1 MKKLTFIVLACT
13 LIALPACKNQKKSA
27 EESAPKAELTQGEQ
41 QTIEALKVNVQELI
55 ASAKKI
61 KLSSF
66 ATATKEGKIQLSDK
80 EKMVKPTYLLNP
92 SIAAD
97 ALTLSQKYR
106 TIAMLLADKGV
117 AEMYDMPT
125 EEYDVAINKLMAD
138 INDNAIMNFMNVDGN
153 DANAVQA
160 AFSAVVDAEY
170 EAGRANNFW
179 ESIAVS
185 TVEKLFIVTQNI
197 DKFMP
202 MFTDESAA
210 DITFRFVCVH
220 DGLQELVDS
229 NEEMKSLNEVLE
241 PLYKINAMDVKQLR
255 DQLTELKGQI
265 EEIRKTV
272 LK

>member
-1 MKKLTFIVLACT
+1 MKKLTFIVLVCV

-27 EESAPKAELTQGEQ
+27 ESSTATTEVSQQDQ

-66 ATATKEGKIQLSDK
+66 ATASKEGKIQLSDK
-80 EKMVKPTYLLNP
+80 EKMVKPNYLLSP
-92 SIAAD
+92 SVAAD

-106 TIAMLLADKGV
+106 TVAMLLTDKSV
-117 AEMYDMPT
+117 AKMYDMPT
-125 EEYDVAINKLMAD
+125 NEYDVAINKLMVD
-138 INDNAIMNFMNVDGN
+138 INDNALTSLKDVDVY
-153 DANAVQA
+153 DVNAVQA
-160 AFSAVVDAEY
+160 AFAAVVDAEY
-170 EAGRANNFW
+170 EAGRANNLW
-179 ESIAVS
+179 EGIAVS
-185 TVEKLFIVTQNI
+185 TVEKLFVITRNV

-210 DITFRFVCVH
+210 DITYRFVLVH
-220 DGLQELVDS
+220 DGIQELVNN
-229 NEEMKSLNEVLE
+229 NEEMKSLNEVLA
-241 PLYKINAMDVKQLR
+241 PLYKINAMNVKQLR

-265 EEIRKTV
+265 EEVRKAV